1 MAGGM
6 FSVDK
11 AFSDRHLQWGQSG
24 DCPLLP
30 RGPHLQVRRQNSWPF
45 RCHNSDLSDIQ
56 SIQVLLL
63 YAALKKSFS
72 VCTQGSISYLS
83 IETRFLTLVLSSSGS
98 LRLSLTLSGSYLW
111 LWLWDLSQELTL
123 NLVCHSPPPTKLFL
137 IGFKWRQSITVWLLT
152 ISNWSW
158 HSRWHSG
165 RHSGSLSASLRLLLW
180 LNSFELD
187 S

>member
-1 MAGGM
+1 MRAVWIL
-6 FSVDK
+6 SP
-11 AFSDRHLQWGQSG
+11 APTWATSSG
-24 DCPLLP
+24 EETKLLTLDP
-30 RGPHLQVRRQNSWPF
+30 
-45 RCHNSDLSDIQ
+45 CHNSDLSDIQ

-72 VCTQGSISYLS
+72 VCTRTQGSISYLS

-98 LRLSLTLSGSYLW
+98 LRLSLTLLW

-165 RHSGSLSASLRLLLW
+165 RYSGSLSASRRLLLW
-180 LNSFELD
+180 LNSLELD